1 LALETLDMK
10 QVREELRRALEK
22 ERPLLDELRGQVRA
36 FKVHE
41 IGHRQ
46 CYAIA
51 PVATDG
57 GENRIT
63 FDPLNVE
70 ILRVVDSD
78 ARERFQ
84 KILPL
89 SGGSSIFK
97 ATFDPSSPDQVP
109 LLVRFLERLDI
120 GYDELSYILDVGE
133 DDGDIRAA
141 VRPFRDIVEWA
152 VLLDIAWEPG
162 QTKALVIRDGLLR
175 TKAIRKE
182 VMPRLARS
190 FESAW
195 KEQGSLLV
203 GVAKRSKVLSYLS
216 LALALEGTF
225 KKKYPCFCEVSRDIE
240 KKAHPW
246 WKTWLQEFT
255 FGHLHLAKLAE
266 HLDGIVLPVDIPE
279 WLMPRRKEI
288 LEYLAETARSSFPTI
303 GYPEPLMRAHEGAVL
318 HGLEMSVLEHVLI
331 EEVLEGQPADE
342 ADRTFEHVALG
353 RGLQR
358 GGWKEYG

>member
-1 LALETLDMK
+1 MK

-22 ERPLLDELRGQVRA
+22 ERPLLDGLRSQVRA
-36 FKVHE
+36 FRVHE

-89 SGGSSIFK
+89 SGGSSIFR
-97 ATFDPSSPDQVP
+97 AAFDSSSSDRVP
-109 LLVRFLERLDI
+109 LLVQFLERLDI
-120 GYDELSYILDVGE
+120 GYDELSYILDVSE

-175 TKAIRKE
+175 TKALRKE
-182 VMPRLARS
+182 TIGKMAKS
-190 FESAW
+190 FQDAY
-195 KEQGSLLV
+195 KDKGSLLA
-203 GVAKRSKVLSYLS
+203 GVAKRSKVLNYLS
-216 LALALEGTF
+216 LGLA
-225 KKKYPCFCEVSRDIE
+225 
-240 KKAHPW
+240 
-246 WKTWLQEFT
+246 
-255 FGHLHLAKLAE
+255 
-266 HLDGIVLPVDIPE
+266 
-279 WLMPRRKEI
+279 
-288 LEYLAETARSSFPTI
+288 
-303 GYPEPLMRAHEGAVL
+303 
-318 HGLEMSVLEHVLI
+318 
-331 EEVLEGQPADE
+331 
-342 ADRTFEHVALG
+342 
-353 RGLQR
+353 
-358 GGWKEYG
+358 